1 MKRLTPN
8 ALVPALLFLLVLS
21 PELASQPG
29 LAQTFEAQ
37 AAQQAR
43 FLTEQ
48 AVVFRLEH
56 LGQPVASL
64 AALAEA
70 GYLDPTLLTDPWG
83 HPFEYAATAGA
94 QGELAVW
101 SRGSGG
107 AGGFAPGTPGQ
118 FTGEAIGFSTVTGLY
133 FQGR

>member
-1 MKRLTPN
+1 MTRLTPN

-21 PELASQPG
+21 PELVSQPG

-56 LGQPVASL
+56 LGQPVSSLEAL
-64 AALAEA
+64 AAE
-70 GYLDPTLLTDPWG
+70 GYVDAALLTDPWG
-83 HPFEYAATAGA
+83 HPFAYAATAGA

-107 AGGFAPGTPGQ
+107 AGGFAPGTPGH